1 MLANRIHL
9 QFLPLQFNRH
19 FDNSQ
24 WTDVGF
30 PEPIF
35 LSESVLIESFI
46 PGKSVKAVSDSVRQ
60 EWESQP
66 NGGPQLDVAH
76 FIVTRGEDLYLKM
89 LLQDGLMHSDLHP
102 GKQLAGKCTLTP
114 RPLTIVCITQE
125 I

>member
-1 MLANRIHL
+1 MILL
-9 QFLPLQFNRH
+9 CFQFNQN
-19 FDNSQ
+19 FDRRQ

-46 PGKSVKAVSDSVRQ
+46 PGKSVKLVTDSIRQ
-60 EWESQP
+60 EWETQP
-66 NGGPQLDVAH
+66 NSTEQLDAAH

-102 GKQLAGKCTLTP
+102 GKHFSMLECLSSSDAH
-114 RPLTIVCITQE
+114 ITYQE